1 MKDGIPF
8 EMSPFT
14 RALLD
19 IRGKPC
25 GYVQIHQPT
34 FFEKFIGKEQEV
46 TILLL
51 SDVHPGDLIHAPWSR
66 SNPLSYAAE
75 TTDDELVQDIT
86 KGPKIEC
93 SGWEGKE
100 RDGWQGDPI
109 KFDFYHVMLIFTPY
123 MLTDSERKDDTTE
136 VYTVKISERAGLGL
150 LHNQALQWALPP
162 GPQKRTIF
170 LN

>member
-51 SDVHPGDLIHAPWSR
+51 SDAHPGDLIHAPWSR

-100 RDGWQGDPI
+100 RDGWQGDPF
-109 KFDFYHVMLIFTPY
+109 KFNFYNVMLIFTPY

-136 VYTVKISERAGLGL
+136 VFKISERAGLGL